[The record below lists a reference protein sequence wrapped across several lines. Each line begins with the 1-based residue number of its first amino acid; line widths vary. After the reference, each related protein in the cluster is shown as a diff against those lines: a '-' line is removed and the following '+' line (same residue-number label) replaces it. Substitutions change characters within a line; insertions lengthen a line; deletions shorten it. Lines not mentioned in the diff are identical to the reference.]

1 MTDFRPLLTTTDAG
15 PRPTVAIVGVGAIGT
30 VVADA
35 LGERAAVTLCRR
47 ASTEPMSI
55 QLGTRTHLVDAA
67 VAGSPEGI
75 APVDWVVVTVK
86 AQDTAAIGPWLDAL
100 VGPETIVVVLQNGI
114 GHAERVR
121 EWAAPHRVVPG
132 VVYIAAEKVGG
143 NLVVCRKRGAVAIG
157 GGPAS
162 ERFAALFGESIDV
175 RVVDDFVTESWNKL
189 VINAT
194 LNTVTALTDS
204 TMEITADAGVRP
216 LVRALLAEAVEVAR
230 AEGAVMPDGSA
241 EVMLDHMDALPRA
254 GATSMLLD
262 RRAGRAL
269 EHDYLTGAVLAAAD
283 RHGLPVPML
292 RMVHGLVDALDP
304 CDRSAVDA
312 VSLAA

>member
-1 MTDFRPLLTTTDAG
+1 MTDFPHLLVSTDSG

-35 LGERAAVTLCRR
+35 LSERAAVTLCRR
-47 ASTEPMSI
+47 DSVEPMSI
-55 QLGTRTHLVDAA
+55 QLGTLTHRVDAA
-67 VAGSPEGI
+67 VAGSPEGLT
-75 APVDWVVVTVK
+75 PVDWVVVTVK
-86 AQDTAAIGPWLDAL
+86 AQDTSAIGPWLDAL
-100 VGPETIVVVLQNGI
+100 VGPQTTVVVLQNGI
-114 GHAERVR
+114 GHAERVS
-121 EWAAPHRVVPG
+121 EWVAATQVVPG

-143 NLVVCRKRGAVAIG
+143 NLVVCRRRGAVAIG
-157 GGPAS
+157 GAPAS
-162 ERFAALFGESIDV
+162 VRFAALFGESVDV

-189 VINAT
+189 VINAA

-230 AEGAVMPDGSA
+230 AEGAVMPEGSA
-241 EVMLDHMDALPRA
+241 ALILDHMDSLPRA

-269 EHDYLTGAVLAAAD
+269 EHDYLTGAVIAAAD
-283 RHGLPVPML
+283 RHGLAVPML
-292 RMVHGLVDALDP
+292 RMVHGLIDALDP
-304 CDRSAVDA
+304 RDRSAVHA

>member
-1 MTDFRPLLTTTDAG
+1 MTDFPRLRTTTDAG
-15 PRPTVAIVGVGAIGT
+15 QRPTVAIVGVGAIGT

-35 LGERAAVTLCRR
+35 LGARAAVTLCRR
-47 ASTEPMSI
+47 GSTEPMSI

-67 VAGSPEGI
+67 VAGSPEGL
-75 APVDWVVVTVK
+75 APADWVVVTVK
-86 AQDTAAIGPWLDAL
+86 AHDTAAIGPWLDAL

-132 VVYIAAEKVGG
+132 VVYIAAERVGG

-157 GGPAS
+157 AGPAS

-304 CDRSAVDA
+304 RDRSAVDA